1 MTEIKLNSRPCPS
14 CGHRNVTRSRSC
26 ERCGRMI
33 GMSQNL
39 KLMLMGLAVMGVVAI
54 GGLYAVDAF
63 TPTIDN
69 SIAPVYNPQE
79 KVNEGPEKAKP
90 KPVEKKYAQQP
101 VQESVAQFVAERR
114 PENYRNVTRDA
125 RKLLDNIEVRIS
137 NAPVVNIE
145 QDGIETIAKTLSSG
159 EYFGQTVYLLS
170 VAETVGTIFLAE
182 QRGEFTKKV
191 LVEKY
196 GIDLPIEVMGFGPE
210 QSSEVRPAQI
220 EVWVK

>member
-1 MTEIKLNSRPCPS
+1 MTEIKINSRPCPS

-26 ERCGRMI
+26 ERCGRMT

-39 KLMLMGLAVMGVVAI
+39 KLMLMGMAVMGAVAI

-63 TPTIDN
+63 TPSADT
-69 SIAPVYNPQE
+69 SIAPVYNPHK
-79 KVNEGPEKAKP
+79 KVKEAPQQTTP
-90 KPVEKKYAQQP
+90 KQIEKKYAQQP
-101 VQESVAQFVAERR
+101 EQESVALFVAERR

-125 RKLLDNIEVRIS
+125 RKLLDKVEVRIS
-137 NAPVVNIE
+137 NAPVSNIE
-145 QDGIETIAKTLSSG
+145 QDGIELIAETLSSG

-191 LVEKY
+191 LIEKY

-210 QSSEVRPAQI
+210 QSTGVKPAQI